1 MTIYQQFKEDKNNH
15 RKQLAILL
23 DPDKIAFSDLKE
35 TVKKI
40 QMVKADY
47 VFVGGS
53 LLTEQKMDKFVKK
66 LKKYCK
72 IPVILF
78 PGSPLQI
85 STKADAILFLSL
97 ISGRNPE
104 FLIGHQV
111 EAAPMIAKSNLEPI
125 STGYILIE
133 NGHKTSVEYISNT
146 QPIPRKKKEIAVATA
161 LAGEM
166 LGLQTLYLEAGSGA
180 KKPVPHKMIR
190 EVAKATHIPL
200 IVGGGI
206 RSRKQVLKT
215 WNAGADIVVVG
226 TAFENNNFK

>member
-1 MTIYQQFKEDKNNH
+1 MTIYQQFIEDKRNN

-23 DPDKIAFSDLKE
+23 DPDKVAFSDLKE
-35 TVKKI
+35 TAQKI
-40 QMVKADY
+40 QIAKADY

-104 FLIGHQV
+104 FLIGHHV
-111 EAAPMIAKSNLEPI
+111 EAAPMIAKSNLETI
-125 STGYILIE
+125 STGYILVE

-166 LGLQTLYLEAGSGA
+166 LGLHALYLEAGSGA
-180 KKPVPHKMIR
+180 KKPIPLKMIR
-190 EVAKATHIPL
+190 EVAKATDIPL